1 MTPPTA
7 TGSPRCPRCHR
18 ALAAWRL
25 GHCIYCGE
33 TIPAELKDGFAEPEG
48 LKWVERPALP
58 TDLSKKLEMMRI
70 VGQEPQAPRKTRV
83 AWAVAAG
90 VAFPLLIAIFYLA
103 YMLLRR
109 LSPVSSALVVI
120 VGMGGLGY
128 LVFSFLKA
136 REKGV
141 PAGPPSRSATP
152 RPR

>member
-33 TIPAELKDGFAEPEG
+33 TIPAELKAAFAEPEG

-70 VGQEPQAPRKTRV
+70 VGTETQAPRKARV

-90 VAFPLLIAIFYLA
+90 VAVPLLIAIFYLA
-103 YMLLRR
+103 YVLLRR
-109 LSPVSSALVVI
+109 LSPVSSALVII

-128 LVFSFLKA
+128 FIVSFLKA
-136 REKGV
+136 REKNLPGK
-141 PAGPPSRSATP
+141 SSQ
-152 RPR
+152 

>member
-33 TIPAELKDGFAEPEG
+33 TIPAELKAAFAEPEG

-70 VGQEPQAPRKTRV
+70 VSNDAQAPRKTRM

-90 VAFPLLIAIFYLA
+90 VALPLLVAIFYFA
-103 YMLLRR
+103 YVLLRR
-109 LSPVSSALVVI
+109 LSPFSSALVII

-128 LVFSFLKA
+128 LVVSFLKA
-136 REKGV
+136 REKGA
-141 PAGPPSRSATP
+141 PAGPPR
-152 RPR
+152 RP